1 MADLTDEQKT
11 LGDRLRDLARELE
24 MDCGY
29 KSAWHSVVEELKT
42 NNPKFMETDSSGLGC
57 ALREIRRLQ
66 EIERRVKAVLVEVI
80 E

>member
-1 MADLTDEQKT
+1 MADLSDEPKN

-29 KSAWHSVVEELKT
+29 KAAWHSVVDELKT
-42 NNPKFMETDSSGLGC
+42 NNPKFMETDSSGVGC

-66 EIERRVKAVLVEVI
+66 AIERRVRHAIEVT